1 MFIVLLKFSDN
12 KGKASQFMEGHQ
24 EWIKRGF
31 DDGVFLLV
39 GSLQPNLGG
48 GIVAH
53 NTSLP
58 DLQSRVNDDPFV
70 VENVVNAEILEI
82 TPSKADAAVLAP
94 IAHERWLFGAGPAA
108 DTGADPGA
116 GCGAFFC
123 CLGHANAFWP

>member
-1 MFIVLLKFSDN
+1 MFVVLLKFSN
-12 KGKASQFMEGHQ
+12 KGKASQFMEGHK

-58 DLQSRVNDDPFV
+58 DLQSRVNGDPFV
-70 VENVVNAEILEI
+70 AENVVNAEILEI
-82 TPSKADAAVLAP
+82 APSKADARLKFLL
-94 IAHERWLFGAGPAA
+94 E
-108 DTGADPGA
+108 
-116 GCGAFFC
+116 
-123 CLGHANAFWP
+123 